1 MCIARTN
8 DRLVLLGTAPS
19 MVDAP
24 LTDETCDVWA
34 VSAYAG
40 HKPEMLQHVDVLF
53 EMHLEHY
60 WAKMLPRLVEF
71 HGPVVMQQKQAQVP
85 NSVEFPFEEAV
96 AEYYIQAMGEDLYA
110 TNSVSYML
118 MLAGMLGYS
127 EIALYG
133 IHMGHHTEYGYQK
146 PNCEYYLG
154 WLAAKGCKIWLPEMG
169 QLLRAPYLYGYNE
182 PWQEVAAL
190 KNDQARYEREVETYD
205 RELEELKAKRWRAEG
220 RREYAKMIAHTKG
233 AY

>member
-1 MCIARTN
+1 MLTRKK

-24 LTDETCDVWA
+24 LSDETCEVWA

-40 HKPEMLQHVDVLF
+40 HEMRQHVDVLF

-60 WAKMLPRLVEF
+60 WVTRLQDLKDF
-71 HGPVVMQQKQAQVP
+71 HGPVVMQQEHEQIP
-85 NSVEFPFEEAV
+85 NSVEFPFEKAV
-96 AEYYIQAMGEDLYA
+96 AEYYIPAMGEDLYA
-110 TNSVSYML
+110 TNTVSYML
-118 MLAGMLGYS
+118 MLAGLMGYA

-133 IHMGHHTEYGYQK
+133 IHMSHHTEYGYQK

-154 WLAAKGCKIWLPEMG
+154 WLAAKGCKIWLPDRG

-182 PWQEVAAL
+182 PWREIAALRNDQSRYESEVA
-190 KNDQARYEREVETYD
+190 KYD
-205 RELEELKAKRWRAEG
+205 AELEHLKEKRWRAEG
-220 RREYAKMIAHTKG
+220 RREYARMIAHTKG
-233 AY
+233 SY